1 LKTNKLINQGFSFLL
16 VMLILAGEVYAGEL
30 SGYVTAET
38 RLFANSPNFSGQEM
52 NNVSVAIQP
61 EYYHEWDGGR
71 SFTFVPFLRIDSAD
85 PERTHLDIRELFG
98 LWVFENW
105 ELGVGIRKVFW
116 GVTESRH
123 LVDIINQTDFVE
135 ALDLEEKLGQPMVN
149 LSVPR
154 DWGTIDL
161 FILPYFRERTFPGR
175 KGRLRSGLVVD
186 TDQASYE
193 SGDEERHIDFA
204 VRYSHTI
211 GEWDIGLSYFRGTG
225 RKPTLLTGTDSSGD
239 IVLIPFYEQID
250 QAGVDLQ
257 RVAGDWLWKLETI
270 YRSGQ
275 GESFF
280 ALTGGFEYT
289 FFGIGESSMDIG
301 IIGEWLYDDR
311 GGEATPFENDI
322 MSGLRLAVNDAAST
336 EALLGVIQDLG
347 SSARLLILES
357 SRRFSDHW
365 KVIIEMRAF
374 LNQPSEDLLFSQ
386 RDDDFIQIELAY
398 YF

>member
-1 LKTNKLINQGFSFLL
+1 MKTNKLINQGFSFLL